1 MAMTPRIVILPSRSA
16 AGPQIGRFPQ
26 AIHSLLQSNKLIE
39 NLRAQLHLSRG
50 AVRQS
55 LTDLR
60 NFLRVA

>member
-1 MAMTPRIVILPSRSA
+1 MAPRIVTPLSRSA
-16 AGPQIGRFPQ
+16 VGPQIGRFPQ

-39 NLRAQLHLSRG
+39 NLRALPHLSRG
-50 AVRQS
+50 AVRRS